1 MSMSAPAGLGTRLRA
16 LRTQKGLTQQQV
28 AEPKYTYAYVS
39 TIEAGRRKP
48 SEAAIQHFAK
58 KLGVHPDELHSGRPV
73 SLLPH
78 LDLKLQEAR
87 RSVSNGHSG
96 EAAEVLEDVKK
107 RARRYGLAD
116 YEARAEQGLALIAE
130 RSKNINEALDRYQR
144 ARQLLSREPR
154 HLQADAVAGE
164 ARCWHLKG
172 EKTHAIYQLETFLHA
187 LKEEG
192 LEDPDAVIRI
202 RTSLVIAYREAGF
215 DRRASEV
222 AEEALSLEARVKD
235 PARLGAMHNMVARSL
250 IDSGKIRRAE
260 ESLRKAAHFYELA
273 DLELE
278 LGRARLARGIF
289 LRERGRL
296 AQARKELATALE
308 AFGSLSPID
317 EARACNE
324 LAAVERAQG
333 NIDLALELVDRGIRA
348 AGDSDLGEF
357 ARSKREHG
365 LALSQRDP
373 RAARASLQEA
383 IDIFTQAEERIEA
396 AVTHAYLGDLLAPRH
411 QKQAMNEYR
420 KGLALFEVRA

>member
-1 MSMSAPAGLGTRLRA
+1 MSAPAELGARLRA

-58 KLGVHPDELHSGRPV
+58 KLGVHPDELETGRPV

-78 LDLKLQEAR
+78 LDLKLQDAR
-87 RSVSNGHSG
+87 RSVSNGHTR
-96 EAAEVLEDVKK
+96 EAAEAFEDIKK
-107 RARRYGLAD
+107 RARRYGLRD

-130 RSKNINEALDRYQR
+130 RATKVNEALERYQR
-144 ARQLLSREPR
+144 TRQLLARAPR

-202 RTSLVIAYREAGF
+202 CTSLVIAYREGGF

-250 IDSGKIRRAE
+250 IDSGQIRRAE
-260 ESLRKAAHFYELA
+260 DSLRKAAHYYELA

-289 LRERGRL
+289 LKERGRL
-296 AQARKELATALE
+296 TQARKELTTALQ
-308 AFGSLSPID
+308 AFSSLSPID

-324 LAAVERAQG
+324 LAAVERTEG
-333 NIDLALELVDRGIRA
+333 KIDEALDLVERGIRT
-348 AGDSDLGEF
+348 AGDNDLGEL
-357 ARSKREHG
+357 ARSKRELG
-365 LALSQRDP
+365 LALGQRDP
-373 RAARASLQEA
+373 RAARAALQEA
-383 IDIFTQAEERIEA
+383 IDIFTRAEERIEA
-396 AVTHAYLGDLLAPRH
+396 AVTYAYLGDLLAARN
-411 QKQAMNEYR
+411 QKQAMTEYR
-420 KGLALFEVRA
+420 KGLALFEVHA